1 MDKNLV
7 EIKAYGS
14 NQDFFLMH
22 HRIELQE
29 EVILRLF
36 TKVQEQQQKM
46 DQMSDQQNQIDEL
59 RKLIQK

>member
-1 MDKNLV
+1 LKIQQQEEMDKNLV

-36 TKVQEQQQKM
+36 TKV
-46 DQMSDQQNQIDEL
+46 
-59 RKLIQK
+59 